1 MNNQE
6 FNIDNLLLTNP
17 VFENIFEDSKYNY
30 VENLITKA
38 QFPSHSQH
46 KAIRYSFLLFNNEL
60 SKIDSTWSDRVV
72 LFEKVYYLLRAI
84 DIENNNDSF
93 DEIWGIENIKTKP
106 LYYFYLAAT
115 GLLSE
120 NNIKVQIDLREYSL
134 KPTINE
140 SWESKILNQIFDCL
154 TLLIRKESLNDI
166 QYSLDQIEILKREQV
181 KYEEA
186 YLNNLP
192 NRAQTNK
199 AINLVGYYHLCKI
212 LTETASYLIQGYNYK
227 ENLQKIIQRHT
238 RYAYDSFENLPRI
251 QSLCS
256 IIFLVCNRL
265 YSNCIWTQTIG
276 LSTNIQKLCETL
288 NKKNFVDLMPSQQS
302 AIKNHFLDPA
312 SSATILQMPTSAGK
326 TLLAEFAILQTKAL
340 IPNAK
345 VIYLVPTR
353 ALTNQVV
360 SDLRNDFV
368 NIGLSIEKSTGANE
382 LDPSEDLFLNSK
394 IDVLVATPEK
404 FDLLIRKDHPV
415 THNIS
420 LIVVD
425 EAHNI
430 NDRGRGARLELLL
443 SILKRERPNLRYL
456 LLTPFIPRREN
467 GELVKEWLSGG
478 KNAIPPILVDW
489 KPSDKIFIGLKEFTH
504 RFEASLIRNPYGWHI
519 KDGKFDIEKLT
530 LKSTTVKDKLFEFTA
545 KHFGSGDKSTLFLC
559 QGKGTC
565 DKRAEMLY
573 NTLNLPDKNSDVL
586 DLVSRYIEE
595 VIGEKTILSKVL
607 KKGIAVHH
615 AGLTDETKRLIEY
628 LIKVKE
634 INYICATT
642 TVAQGINFPISTVYF
657 DDTRKGAH
665 DHLTVS
671 EFRNIAGRAGRT
683 LIDNVGKIIF
693 PFNTKDNADK
703 AKKYLSAESEEISS
717 ALVDLILASE
727 EIINAFSDNENSSER
742 GKLFSNNE
750 ALSSLTQYLI
760 HLLNVSKENM
770 YADELED
777 LFKDSLGYYMLDV
790 EKRKKFIEICNTLY
804 FHFKNRTSKGVLKYA
819 DKTGFSV
826 PSVLSIMQSKSE
838 NPEIKNVESWKPE
851 NLFNPLD
858 YSSMTEKINV
868 IAHLKEVK
876 LGTDSTASP
885 FNPEVVAEIL
895 VEWVNGANI
904 SKLSKIHPFYKNKE
918 ENRINEFINY
928 LTTATF
934 KTSWGLSALEGIV
947 KSNNDDIEDINS
959 YIPSMVYYGVKNK
972 EAIALRMLG
981 VPRLVAENMAPNIF
995 EKKEPKSYDDVR
1007 ETIKNLSLEQWKSI
1021 TPSSS
1026 SLNSNEW
1033 KKITNILLD

>member
-1 MNNQE
+1 MDNHT
-6 FNIDNLLLTNP
+6 FNIDVLLKNP
-17 VFENIFEDSKYNY
+17 IFENIFEDSKYNY
-30 VENLITKA
+30 VEKLITNTPIISENQK
-38 QFPSHSQH
+38 

-60 SKIDSTWSDRVV
+60 SKMDASWSDRVI

-84 DIENNNDSF
+84 NIDENNDLF
-93 DEIWGIENIKTKP
+93 DEIWGIDGIETSS
-106 LYYFYLAAT
+106 LFYFYLAST

-120 NNIKVQIDLREYSL
+120 NNIKVQIDLREYVI
-134 KPTINE
+134 KTIANE
-140 SWESKILNQIFDCL
+140 SWENKILTQIFNSL
-154 TLLIRKESLNDI
+154 ILLIRKESLSDI
-166 QYSLDQIEILKREQV
+166 KNSLEQIEFLKEEQK

-186 YLNNLP
+186 YLKDLP
-192 NRAQTNK
+192 LINQTNK

-212 LTETASYLIQGYNYK
+212 LTETATYLIQGYSYQ

-256 IIFLVCNRL
+256 IIYLVCNRL
-265 YSNCIWTQTIG
+265 YSNCIWTQTVG

-288 NKKNFVDLMPSQQS
+288 NKKNFVDLMPSQQI
-302 AIKNHFLDPA
+302 AIKDHFLDPA

-340 IPNAK
+340 IPDAK

-360 SDLRNDFV
+360 SDLRGDFD

-394 IDVLVATPEK
+394 IDILVATPEK
-404 FDLLIRKDHPV
+404 FDLLIRKNHPV
-415 THNIS
+415 TQNIS

-430 NDRGRGARLELLL
+430 NDRNRGARLELLL

-456 LLTPFIPRREN
+456 LLTPFIPRKEN
-467 GELVKEWLSGG
+467 GELIKEWLSGG

-489 KPSDKIFIGLKEFTH
+489 KPSDKIFIGLKEFKQK
-504 RFEASLIRNPYGWHI
+504 FEASLIRNPYGWQI
-519 KDGKFDIEKLT
+519 KEGKFDIEKPT
-530 LKSTTVKDKLFEFTA
+530 LISTKPKDKLFEFTA

-573 NTLNLPDKNSDVL
+573 NTLNLPDKNSEIIN
-586 DLVSRYIEE
+586 LVSKYIEE

-615 AGLTDETKRLIEY
+615 AGLTDETKRLVEY
-628 LIKVKE
+628 LIRTKE

-657 DDTRKGAH
+657 DDTRKGSH

-693 PFNTKDNADK
+693 PFNTKINAEK
-703 AKKYLSAESEEISS
+703 AQNYLAEESEEISS
-717 ALVDLILASE
+717 ALVELILSSE
-727 EIINAFSDNENSSER
+727 EIINAFSNTENSNER
-742 GKLFSNNE
+742 GKLFNNNE

-760 HLLNVSKENM
+760 HLLNVSKENL

-777 LFKDSLGYYMLDV
+777 LFKDSLGYYMLDT
-790 EKRKKFIEICNTLY
+790 EKKKKFIDICNTLY
-804 FHFKNRTSKGVLKYA
+804 FHFKSRTSKGVLKYA

-826 PSVLSIMQSKSE
+826 PSVLSIMNSKSE
-838 NPEIKNVESWKPE
+838 NPEIRNAESWKPE
-851 NLFNPLD
+851 NLFNPSD
-858 YSSMTEKINV
+858 YSSMTEKISV

-876 LGTDSTASP
+876 LGSDSTSSP
-885 FNPEVVAEIL
+885 FNPEIVAKIL
-895 VEWVNGANI
+895 VEWVNGSNI
-904 SKLSKIHPFYKNKE
+904 SKLSKIHPFYQNKG
-918 ENRINEFINY
+918 ENRINEFVNY
-928 LTTATF
+928 LTSATF

-947 KSNNDDIEDINS
+947 NSNNDDIEDLNS

-981 VPRLVAENMAPNIF
+981 VPRPVAEAMAPSVF
-995 EKKEPKSYDDVR
+995 EKNEPRSYDDVR
-1007 ETIKNLSLEQWKSI
+1007 ETIKNLTLKQWESI
-1021 TPSSS
+1021 SPHTST
-1026 SLNSNEW
+1026 LNSNEW